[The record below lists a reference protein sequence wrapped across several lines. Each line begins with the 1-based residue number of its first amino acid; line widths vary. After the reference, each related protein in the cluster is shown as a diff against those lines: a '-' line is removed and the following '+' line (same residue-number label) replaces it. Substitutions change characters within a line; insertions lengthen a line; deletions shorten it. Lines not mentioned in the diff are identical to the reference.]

1 VTTPFLIGG
10 TEQMSLLDEARALRD
25 AAHNERGH
33 LLDTAASEKRAFSD
47 EEEAKYQAAGT
58 RHAALTER
66 VAQLEREARQEA
78 SAAGVRKLVG
88 GYTND
93 GLRGGTYHPQGEHS
107 FFGDLINARSGDY
120 EAIQRLH
127 TNNAEQRTN
136 AGLGS
141 YTSSHG
147 ADFSPPGYLNVV
159 EQARAGAVFANLVH
173 QEQLP
178 PGVSSANLPRILS
191 TGGTTT
197 AVQATQNSG
206 VSNVDAATDLLTASV
221 TTIAGAQIVSQ
232 QLLDQTPS
240 YGGSTIDEILMRDLA
255 ADYARTLDTQALYG
269 SGGSGQ
275 LQGYM
280 TKVIADAVMNQTWT
294 ITTATAPKFFAKIGE
309 LVSLIST
316 SRLKAPDAIVCHP
329 RRFSWL
335 ASCVDSAGRPY
346 VNAEGSA
353 GSGQF
358 ANLGVQ
364 SAVAAEGPVGSI
376 QGIPVYSDANITTV
390 FGTSTNQDQVLV
402 FCKDDPWLW
411 TSPIVAEVLPTP
423 YATTLGVY
431 LRLYSYSAF
440 IPNRYPLGNGAIAGA
455 IGTGSTGLIT
465 PSFSTT

>member
-1 VTTPFLIGG
+1 
-10 TEQMSLLDEARALRD
+10 MSTLLDQARARFD
-25 AAHNERGH
+25 ALHNQGTQ
-33 LLDTAASEKRAFSD
+33 LLDKAESESRGFLASEQRSWDKLNTD
-47 EEEAKYQAAGT
+47 K
-58 RHAALTER
+58 AALKER
-66 VAQLEREARQEA
+66 IHQLEESEKHEAA
-78 SAAGVRKLVG
+78 AAGVRKLVG
-88 GYTND
+88 GGHTES
-93 GLRGGTYHPQGEHS
+93 RGGQSYHPQGEHS
-107 FFGDLINARSGDY
+107 FFKDLITARSGDFD
-120 EAIQRLH
+120 AIQRLNV
-127 TNNAEQRTN
+127 NNQEQRTS

-141 YTSSHG
+141 FTSGHG

-159 EQARAGAVFANLVH
+159 EQARAGSVFANLVH

-178 PGVSSANLPRILS
+178 PQVSSVNLPRVLS

-206 VSNVDAATDLLTASV
+206 VSNVDAATDLLTAPV
-221 TTIAGAQIVSQ
+221 VTIAGAQIVSQ

-240 YGGSTIDEILMRDLA
+240 YGGSTIDEVLMRDLS
-255 ADYARTLDTQALYG
+255 ADYARALDTQALYG
-269 SGGSGQ
+269 TGANGQ

-280 TKVIADAVMNQTWT
+280 TKCIADAVMNQTWT
-294 ITTATAPKFFAKIGE
+294 IATATGPKFFAKVGE

-316 SRLKAPDAIVCHP
+316 SRLKAPDVIVVHP
-329 RRFSWL
+329 RRWSWL
-335 ASCVDSAGRPY
+335 ASLVDTAGRPY
-346 VNAEGSA
+346 VNAEGNA